1 MWRLHLSSTSTC
13 KYRRVSDGMSA
24 RGVWFLF
31 ITSTEGLFH
40 KFHAGQSYILLC
52 ALCTS
57 ERGRNFLPILIFAS
71 ALMPQ
76 EKLRWRKFP
85 FLRFSSWW
93 NDALKL
99 PPEAHQRRMFLSLPP
114 SFHKRHF
121 SLCTFT
127 FSSFDV
133 FPFSYRFPFHFSS
146 LPPTQKVPL
155 LPSFSA
161 TTHKCSS
168 FDITFPPPTTYR
180 PSGMATFFSLLSAQL
195 WCVYA
200 WQTECS
206 LCTSENIWE
215 KGKKNFD
222 VARS

>member
-40 KFHAGQSYILLC
+40 KFHAGQSYVLLC

-99 PPEAHQRRMFLSLPP
+99 PPEAHQRRMFLSLSS

-146 LPPTQKVPL
+146 PPPTQKVPL

-168 FDITFPPPTTYR
+168 FDIPPPTTYH